1 MLDILVQLWPALET
15 YPHWRG
21 WLGASWA
28 LYLLVLAVWIV
39 LQKRSP
45 LSSLSWILALAAL
58 PVLGFV
64 VYYFLGPQKIRRQRI
79 KRQKLRRLH
88 ASHGPHVDP
97 AEDPQDRL
105 PRRKQSLGRL
115 LRATTGAPVSS
126 ARSVQLLSGGA
137 ATFAALHAAI
147 AAAQRHVHL
156 AYYIFEPDR
165 VGLALLD
172 ELVAAARRGVHV
184 RLLVDAVG
192 SPRLRRRHVAALREA
207 GGEVALFHPFR
218 LAGLRP
224 LLNLRLHRKMVI
236 VDGHVGFTGGI
247 NVTQRQHEGL
257 DPHAFHDLHLRFEGA
272 AVVWLQTIFAED
284 WLYATRHPLDE
295 AGLYPE
301 NAPGP
306 VAMQIVGSGP
316 DGLWEAIHRV
326 HLQAISDARE
336 RIWLATP
343 YFVPGEPALYAL
355 AGAALRGVDV
365 RVLVPRRS
373 DTLLVTFAARSYF
386 DELMEAGVRFYE
398 YQPTVLHTK
407 ALLVDDDCVL
417 LGSANFDMRS
427 FRLNFEVCAA
437 IYDKS
442 AAALLAHQ
450 FERDFSQSR
459 RVARPRRVDP
469 MRRLAEAMARLLSP
483 VL

>member
-1 MLDILVQLWPALET
+1 MLDVLVQIWPALAD

-21 WLGASWA
+21 WIGALWA

-64 VYYFLGPQKIRRQRI
+64 VYFFLGPQKIRRQRI
-79 KRQKLRRLH
+79 RRQKLRHLH
-88 ASHGPHVDP
+88 ALHAPPPD
-97 AEDPQDRL
+97 EDPEGRL
-105 PRRKQSLGRL
+105 PRRKASLGRL
-115 LRATTGAPVSS
+115 VRATTGAPVSS
-126 ARSVQLLSGGA
+126 AHSAQLLAGGA

-165 VGLALLD
+165 VGLPLLD
-172 ELVAAARRGVHV
+172 ELTAAARRGVHV

-192 SPRLRRRHVAALREA
+192 SPSLGRRHLAALRAA
-207 GGEVALFHPFR
+207 GGEVAFFHPFR
-218 LAGLRP
+218 FAGLRP
-224 LLNLRLHRKMVI
+224 LLNMRLHRKIVV
-236 VDGHVGFTGGI
+236 VDGAIGFTGGVNI
-247 NVTQRQHEGL
+247 SERQHEGL
-257 DPHAFHDLHLRFEGA
+257 DPRAFHDLHLRIEGA
-272 AVVWLQTIFAED
+272 ACTWLQTIFIED
-284 WLYATRHPLDE
+284 WLYATRRPIDESDLHPRH
-295 AGLYPE
+295 AT
-301 NAPGP
+301 GP
-306 VAMQIVGSGP
+306 VAMQIAGSGP
-316 DGLWEAIHRV
+316 DSLWESVHRL

-336 RIWLATP
+336 RVWLATP
-343 YFVPGEPALYAL
+343 YFVPGEAALYAL

-398 YQPTVLHTK
+398 YQPSVLHTK

-437 IYDKS
+437 IYDTA

-469 MRRLAEAMARLLSP
+469 LRRLAEAGARLLSP